1 MTNTKTGNAKAIIA
15 AILCALGIVF
25 GMTCNSY
32 IGVLLPSFMGG
43 IGMDL
48 VTASLG
54 FTICIATSIFGS
66 MAAAKIIDRITP
78 RISLV
83 IALLCSGVM
92 LLILGFATNVPMWF
106 AAMVINGLIVI
117 PLGGYP
123 TISALV
129 AQFWGKK
136 TQSVVGIVQAGVSLC
151 AGVGIVALIGTL
163 LSSGTDYHLIV
174 NGIAVVSFAIA
185 VIAFFLLKAPQSAP
199 AVEAEGKGVVAA
211 EDAGVEAEM
220 PAKAVSTDEPGLS
233 LKEAMRTPAFWL
245 FGVAMFCVSFPIGSF
260 ATYLTTFFTAFGAAA
275 GVATLLVSF
284 RAFWCFLCN
293 SGSGFFVQKFGV
305 KPLTIIIFGGFA
317 AGIAILMAWTQMQQ
331 DWMMYVGIALTGT
344 LGPGSI
350 VASLLIPD
358 MFGKKD
364 YAGINS
370 GSMVFYY
377 IGSVV
382 ANLAF
387 SMIAQS
393 FGVAASVTTLAVLGV
408 IGMVLFLMA
417 AAVNPMRKLK

>member
-1 MTNTKTGNAKAIIA
+1 MAKTNNTKAVIV

-25 GMTCNSY
+25 GMTANSY

-54 FTICIATSIFGS
+54 FTICIASSIFGS
-66 MAAAKIIDRITP
+66 MVAAGIIDKITP
-78 RISLV
+78 RIALV
-83 IALLCSGVM
+83 VALASSGVM
-92 LLILGFATNVPMWF
+92 LLVLGFATNVPMWF
-106 AAMVINGLIVI
+106 AAMLINGLIVI

-129 AQFWGKK
+129 AQYWGGK

-151 AGVGIVALIGTL
+151 AGVGIVALIGAL
-163 LSSGTDYHLIV
+163 LSSGIDYHLVV
-174 NGIAVVSFAIA
+174 NGIAVISFVIA
-185 VIAFFLLKAPQSAP
+185 VLAFFLLKAPAAASAVN
-199 AVEAEGKGVVAA
+199 AEAEKADVAA
-211 EDAGVEAEM
+211 EDAGASAAVAVQVEASEE
-220 PAKAVSTDEPGLS
+220 SGLT

-275 GVATLLVSF
+275 GAATLMVSF

-317 AGIAILMAWTQMQQ
+317 VGIAVLMAWTQMQQ

-358 MFGKKD
+358 LFGKKE
-364 YAGINS
+364 YASINS

-408 IGMVLFLMA
+408 IGMALFLMA
-417 AAVNPMRKLK
+417 AALNPLRKRK